1 MVDEEDAV
9 KRCNINSHT
18 IGFRCILHFDNI
30 YMNDFDSSFFQDNAP
45 EKERKDFLDEIN
57 LMKRLPVH
65 RNVTSL
71 VGCITKSGEQCYS
84 HKA

>member
-1 MVDEEDAV
+1 
-9 KRCNINSHT
+9 
-18 IGFRCILHFDNI
+18 
-30 YMNDFDSSFFQDNAP
+30 MNDFDSSFFKDNAP

-65 RNVTSL
+65 RNVLSL